1 MEVKLER
8 QSELRDSIQ
17 LARIRFLM
25 SVWKFRP
32 HVGNDLYTS
41 TFAPFVFAVAEH
53 FKAELIQD
61 HSEPQSEAFL
71 DLTKSVID
79 GIEAK
84 HEPAWLTHVDTET
97 RALIDQHRSTL
108 VVAHLRGRVVDV
120 PLVEIAS
127 LPLMRVIGTLMHLG
141 SVAIA
146 EAFRD
151 WKTIRDAGHARELS
165 IELQD
170 WSLRW
175 NLNADWCRDH
185 ALRLLR
191 HWLLDDPLRWTFLDA
206 LGPTRDPRLAEL
218 WHFVTKDKEFE
229 VVWSQA
235 TLSGEVFQG
244 KPPDFEF
251 DDKEL
256 PFKHDGYN
264 PIVQNLA
271 EWKRDTEIE
280 FRIQLYEVELDRLK
294 QINSQKDKT
303 NGLENGFNGI
313 LGLFRTAMNEHIA
326 EAEAKV
332 ATAKKLMGLI
342 RVAEKREVDKHL
354 EWAVRYQIPENR
366 ERQYEFDYE
375 YEIAEVARVSEPA
388 VSKAITAILRE
399 IDLPKRLKTPKTDQA
414 TRIAQQLNKRV

>member
-1 MEVKLER
+1 
-8 QSELRDSIQ
+8 
-17 LARIRFLM
+17 
-25 SVWKFRP
+25 
-32 HVGNDLYTS
+32 
-41 TFAPFVFAVAEH
+41 
-53 FKAELIQD
+53 
-61 HSEPQSEAFL
+61 
-71 DLTKSVID
+71 
-79 GIEAK
+79 
-84 HEPAWLTHVDTET
+84 
-97 RALIDQHRSTL
+97 
-108 VVAHLRGRVVDV
+108 
-120 PLVEIAS
+120 
-127 LPLMRVIGTLMHLG
+127 
-141 SVAIA
+141 
-146 EAFRD
+146 
-151 WKTIRDAGHARELS
+151 
-165 IELQD
+165 LQD